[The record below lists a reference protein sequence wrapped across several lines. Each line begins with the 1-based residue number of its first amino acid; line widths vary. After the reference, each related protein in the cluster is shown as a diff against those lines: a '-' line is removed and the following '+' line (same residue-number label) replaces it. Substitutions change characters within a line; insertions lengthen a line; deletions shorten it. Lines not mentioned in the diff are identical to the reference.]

1 MTWHDMNNDR
11 LTRWFDCLEEECRN
25 PEGLPCFY
33 DVPKSIKVS
42 CLCEVLAGY
51 FAGPP
56 TGGDQ

>member
-1 MTWHDMNNDR
+1 MNNDR
-11 LTRWFDCLEEECRN
+11 LTRWFDCLEEECRS